1 MKYETK
7 CCTGFWLPSDPLARK
22 VDFCD
27 VTIALGSWDEQEDA
41 EDEGIFYYM
50 DGEPL
55 EVGVIVSDGFVVT
68 QINGD
73 EE

>member
-7 CCTGFWLPSDPLARK
+7 CCTGFWLPNDQLAHK
-22 VDFCD
+22 VDFLD

-41 EDEGIFYYM
+41 EDKGIFYYM
-50 DGEPL
+50 DGDPL

-68 QINGD
+68 QIYGD